1 MKESQKTDTTILQSS
16 PDLLQKGTLSK
27 GSKVSPLLLTAIN
40 RYQFD
45 LVGWTE
51 YCMDNKILKQKALPT
66 YRQKPLET
74 LRIQNTYLSGLSLPS
89 LKTVYDSPKNYNKY
103 LSEEYKK
110 DQAFYEAIL
119 KNPGKYTSDTNDI
132 ALNTEI
138 DHSAKKYLKTIEKR
152 KLDEQTIIERIP
164 PDTWQTIK
172 KSKYPKV
179 QLGLLLGVSKEA
191 IINNFGIYFITLL
204 RGQFTGSR
212 TAFLSATGPASWY
225 ELDQLKAEL
234 TYFKKEVLNPA
245 VKKLHPK
252 KSKIDSLF

>member
-1 MKESQKTDTTILQSS
+1 MKDTQVTNTNSIQSL
-16 PDLLQKGTLSK
+16 PDLLPKSTLSK
-27 GSKVSPLLLTAIN
+27 EPKVSPLLVTAIH

-51 YCMDNKILKQKALPT
+51 YCIDNKILKQKALPI

-74 LRIQNTYLSGLSLPS
+74 LRIQDTYLSGLSLPS
-89 LKTVYDSPKNYNKY
+89 LKNVYESPKHYNKY
-103 LSEEYKK
+103 LNEEYKR

-119 KNPGKYTSDTNDI
+119 KNPGKYTTDTIDK
-132 ALNTEI
+132 ALNKEI
-138 DHSAKKYLKTIEKR
+138 DQSAKKYLKTIEKR

-164 PDTWQTIK
+164 PDTWHTVK

-245 VKKLHPK
+245 VKKLHTTK
-252 KSKIDSLF
+252 